1 MTWDKRTPVWEGVVK
16 GKTVRI
22 YDWAAY
28 EQSKLDY
35 PDDPNQ
41 DKLHVVKNRAPFV
54 KKKTTARYNWIVKPE
69 KPLTGR
75 VS

>member
-1 MTWDKRTPVWEGVVK
+1 MTWDKRVPVWQGIVK

-28 EQSKLDY
+28 EQSKRLY
-35 PDDPNQ
+35 PDDPA
-41 DKLHVVKNRAPFV
+41 DKVHVVKDKPQFV
-54 KKKTTARYNWIVKPE
+54 KKKPTARYNWIVKPE
-69 KPLTGR
+69 QPLTGR